1 MHEVHLIAV
10 SIESALV
17 LVVDVVVGVVAVVA
31 VVAVAVSVGT
41 RGSKLRTCRLQKC
54 AYQE

>member
-17 LVVDVVVGVVAVVA
+17 LVVDVVVA